1 MYRAWHHHFGARET
15 PLTPGPS
22 TLYIYVDEAGNFD
35 FSPKGSRYFSMT
47 CLVTR
52 RPFDWQPPLLDLKYD
67 CIEGGLALEYFHA
80 SEDRQAVRDL
90 FFAKITPC
98 LPHFDVYC
106 VVISKNRANPVIRE
120 PERLFPMMFQWLM
133 KYALPRAMKED
144 TSQVVIVTDTIPVQ
158 RKRRAVEKAVKVG
171 IKPYLPV
178 TVEHRLL
185 HHQSR
190 SDLNLQVVDY
200 VNWAVFRKWESGD
213 FRSYALIASAI
224 RGEADLFARGDCAY
238 Y

>member
-1 MYRAWHHHFGARET
+1 
-15 PLTPGPS
+15 
-22 TLYIYVDEAGNFD
+22 
-35 FSPKGSRYFSMT
+35 
-47 CLVTR
+47 
-52 RPFDWQPPLLDLKYD
+52 
-67 CIEGGLALEYFHA
+67 
-80 SEDRQAVRDL
+80 
-90 FFAKITPC
+90 
-98 LPHFDVYC
+98 
-106 VVISKNRANPVIRE
+106 
-120 PERLFPMMFQWLM
+120 
-133 KYALPRAMKED
+133 MKEN

-171 IKPYLPV
+171 IKPYLPA

-213 FRSYALIASAI
+213 FRSYALVVSAI
-224 RGEADLFARGDCAY
+224 RGETDLFARGDCVY